1 MDFLQVIILGIV
13 EGVTEFLPVSSTFHL
28 IFSAQLMGIQQSEF
42 MKLFEVVIQSGAIVS
57 VVFLYGR
64 ELIRDKELL
73 NKVIVS
79 FLPTALVGFALYKVI
94 KTIFFESQYL
104 MIGVFSIMGLLFI
117 LFEYLIK
124 KDRISLKKET
134 KDLTVQDALLI
145 GFVQSLAVIPG
156 VSRAGSVLLG
166 MMLLRYKRDE
176 AARYSFILSIPTIFV
191 ASAYD
196 LYKMR
201 QTLTESVNNG
211 GLLIIGFLTAM
222 TVSFFVMKWF
232 IAYLKENSL
241 AVFGYYR
248 ILLAIILLLTLR

>member
-1 MDFLQVIILGIV
+1 MDFLQAIILGIV

-28 IFSAQLMGIQQSEF
+28 IFSAQFMGIQQSDF
-42 MKLFEVVIQSGAIVS
+42 TKLFEVVIQSGAIVS
-57 VVFLYGR
+57 VVFLYGG

-79 FLPTALVGFALYKVI
+79 FLPTALVGFTLYKVI

-104 MIGVFSIMGLLFI
+104 MIGVFFIMGLFFI

-134 KDLTVQDALLI
+134 KDLTIQDALLI
-145 GFVQSLAVIPG
+145 GFVQSLAAIPG

-166 MMLLRYKRDE
+166 MMLLRYRRDE

-211 GLLIIGFLTAM
+211 GLLIVGFLTAM
-222 TVSFFVMKWF
+222 IVSFFVMKWF
-232 IAYLKENSL
+232 IAYLKKNSL

>member
-1 MDFLQVIILGIV
+1 MDFLQAIILGIV

-57 VVFLYGR
+57 VVFLYGG

-79 FLPTALVGFALYKVI
+79 FLPTALIGFILYKVI

-104 MIGVFSIMGLLFI
+104 MIGVFFIMGLLFI

-124 KDRISLKKET
+124 KNRISLKKET

-211 GLLIIGFLTAM
+211 GLLIVGFLTAM
-222 TVSFFVMKWF
+222 IISFFVMKWF
-232 IAYLKENSL
+232 IAYLKKNSL
-241 AVFGYYR
+241 TVFGYYR

>member
-1 MDFLQVIILGIV
+1 MDFLQAIILGIV
-13 EGVTEFLPVSSTFHL
+13 EGITEFLPVSSTFHL
-28 IFSAQLMGIQQSEF
+28 IFSAQFMGIQQSEF
-42 MKLFEVVIQSGAIVS
+42 TKLFEVVIQSGAIVS
-57 VVFLYGR
+57 VVFLYGG
-64 ELIRDKELL
+64 ELIRDKKLL

-79 FLPTALVGFALYKVI
+79 FLPTALVGLVLYKVI

-104 MIGVFSIMGLLFI
+104 MTGVFLITGLLFI
-117 LFEYLIK
+117 FFEYLIQK
-124 KDRISLKKET
+124 EKIVLKKET

-145 GFVQSLAVIPG
+145 GFVQSLAVLPG

-176 AARYSFILSIPTIFV
+176 AARYSFLLSIPTIFI

-211 GLLIIGFLTAM
+211 GLLIVGFLTAM
-222 TVSFFVMKWF
+222 IVSFFVMKWL
-232 IAYLKENSL
+232 IDYLKKNSL
-241 AVFGYYR
+241 TVFGYYR
-248 ILLAIILLLTLR
+248 ILLAIIILLLLR

>member
-57 VVFLYGR
+57 VVFLYGG

-79 FLPTALVGFALYKVI
+79 FLPTALVGFTLYKVI

-104 MIGVFSIMGLLFI
+104 MIGVFFIMGLLFI

-211 GLLIIGFLTAM
+211 GLLIVGFLTAM
-222 TVSFFVMKWF
+222 IISFFVMKWF
-232 IAYLKENSL
+232 IAYLKKNSL
-241 AVFGYYR
+241 TVFGYYR

>member
-1 MDFLQVIILGIV
+1 MDFLQAIILGIV

-57 VVFLYGR
+57 VVFLYGG

-211 GLLIIGFLTAM
+211 GLLIVGFLTAM
-222 TVSFFVMKWF
+222 IVSFFVMKWF
-232 IAYLKENSL
+232 IAYLKKNSL

>member
-1 MDFLQVIILGIV
+1 MDFLQAIILGIV

-28 IFSAQLMGIQQSEF
+28 IFSAQFIGIQQSDF
-42 MKLFEVVIQSGAIVS
+42 TKLFEVVIQSGAIIS
-57 VVFLYGR
+57 VVFLYGG

-104 MIGVFSIMGLLFI
+104 MIGVFFIMGLFFI

-134 KDLTVQDALLI
+134 KDLTVRDALLI

-166 MMLLRYKRDE
+166 MMLLRYRRDE
-176 AARYSFILSIPTIFV
+176 AARYSFILSIPTIFM

-211 GLLIIGFLTAM
+211 GLLIVGFLTAM
-222 TVSFFVMKWF
+222 IVSFFVMKWF
-232 IAYLKENSL
+232 ITYLKKNSL

>member
-176 AARYSFILSIPTIFV
+176 AARYSFILSIPTIFM

-201 QTLTESVNNG
+201 QTLTESVN
-211 GLLIIGFLTAM
+211 IIVGFLTAM
-222 TVSFFVMKWF
+222 IVSFFVMKWF